1 MVSRKI
7 VGEALD
13 CPDYDEFQRDVLDPL
28 LKQYRPN
35 DIYNADETSFF
46 FRLLASRTYAFEEE
60 SVRGSKHITSKDRLS
75 LLLCTNMTGTDK
87 RRPLIIGKSQ
97 RPTALKRRSIS
108 IRQLGIE
115 YYSNANGWMTAPIF
129 QCWLK
134 SWNEELIKQ
143 KREILLLIDNAPS
156 HIIDDSGY
164 SNIKVQ
170 FLPPNTTSQIQPL
183 DQGIIRVTKCHYRKM
198 ICELYLDG
206 IENKMQAK
214 QIMRNIDFVVACQT
228 LVKSWDLVTSE
239 LITKCFTRCYPCLKD
254 GDTDAAEDDTTDDIV
269 PAPRRNLWDN
279 LQQVLQVHVPFEDY
293 ATADDAYDSCE
304 RVSEDEI
311 ADAVKRALNPPEQQ
325 DEQDPDDRD
334 DDDDTEVVDVD
345 GGPDIAARQEEIVKS
360 SSEFVRYLDQ
370 QKAYLLKQNFPPSTL
385 QALEQL
391 ESDFMANRAQL
402 CRAQSNMFSFF
413 KRA

>member
-46 FRLLASRTYAFEEE
+46 FRLLASCTYAFEEE
-60 SVRGSKHITSKDRLS
+60 SVRGSKHITSKDRMS

-87 RRPLIIGKSQ
+87 RKPLIIGKSH

-115 YYSNANGWMTAPIF
+115 YYSNENGWMTAPIF

-134 SWNEELIKQ
+134 GWNEELIKQ

-206 IENKMQAK
+206 IENKLQAK
-214 QIMRNIDFVVACQT
+214 QIMRDIDFVVACQT
-228 LVKSWDLVTSE
+228 LVKSWNLVTDD
-239 LITKCFTRCYPCLKD
+239 LITKCFTRCYPCLKEGD
-254 GDTDAAEDDTTDDIV
+254 GDGAVENEDNIDNIV
-269 PAPRRNLWDN
+269 PAPHRNLWDN
-279 LQQVLQVHVPFEDY
+279 IQQVLQVRMPFEDY
-293 ATADDAYDSCE
+293 ATADDAYDS
-304 RVSEDEI
+304 SE
-311 ADAVKRALNPPEQQ
+311 
-325 DEQDPDDRD
+325 
-334 DDDDTEVVDVD
+334 
-345 GGPDIAARQEEIVKS
+345 
-360 SSEFVRYLDQ
+360 
-370 QKAYLLKQNFPPSTL
+370 
-385 QALEQL
+385 
-391 ESDFMANRAQL
+391 
-402 CRAQSNMFSFF
+402 
-413 KRA
+413 